1 MKRKRLELNRPTM
14 MPVAVWC
21 STVKYRFGTL
31 MKTLWPPGQLAD
43 ECRLMRLPPTCSTP
57 RDGALGLSFA

>member
-31 MKTLWPPGQLAD
+31 MKTL
-43 ECRLMRLPPTCSTP
+43 CRPDSLRTN
-57 RDGALGLSFA
+57 AA